1 MYDYVV
7 IGGGSA
13 GCTLAARLSEDSAAR
28 VLLLEAGPKDTNRY
42 IHMPVGFFKMTGGP
56 LTWGLKTA
64 PQTHADN
71 REIPYAQGR
80 VLGGGGSINAAVFT
94 RGCPE
99 DYDRWAGEYGCEG
112 WSFKDVQPCFIRS
125 EDNDTLAD
133 SYHGTGGPL
142 GVSNLGQP
150 QALTK
155 AFVRACQQMGM
166 PYNPDFN
173 GAKQEGTSAYQT
185 NIRNARRCSAAV
197 GYLRPAMGRANLTVK
212 TGCSITRIVVEN
224 GAATGVEYVEQGRPV
239 VVGADREVILS
250 AGAIGSPKLMML
262 SGMGPADELRRHG
275 IEVAADIP
283 GVGENLHDHFG
294 IDIVC
299 ELSGP
304 YSLDKYAK
312 PHWMLWS
319 GMEYIL
325 FKKGPVTSNI
335 VEGGAF
341 WYADPAA
348 ETPDLQFHFL
358 VGAGVEEGVPSVP
371 SGSGC
376 TLNSYTLRPKSRG
389 TVKLR
394 SADPADTPIVD
405 PNFLGDPYDLKTST
419 EGVKLTRE
427 IMSQPAFERFVRKEH
442 FPGDRVRSQADL
454 ELYARRYG
462 RTSYHPVGTCK
473 MGVDGMAVVDPR
485 LKVRGVE
492 RLRICDSSVMPQL
505 VSSNTNAPT
514 IMIAEKA
521 SDLIKAT
528 GS

>member
-389 TVKLR
+389 HLQPGQIRQAPLDALVGHGIYPVQEGPGDVEHRRGRGILVR
-394 SADPADTPIVD
+394 RPGG
-405 PNFLGDPYDLKTST
+405 GDP
-419 EGVKLTRE
+419 R
-427 IMSQPAFERFVRKEH
+427 PAVSL
-442 FPGDRVRSQADL
+442 PGRRRGRRGRAVGPLGLGLHAELVHLAAEKPRHGQAAQRRSRGYADRRSQL
-454 ELYARRYG
+454 
-462 RTSYHPVGTCK
+462 
-473 MGVDGMAVVDPR
+473 PR
-485 LKVRGVE
+485 
-492 RLRICDSSVMPQL
+492 
-505 VSSNTNAPT
+505 
-514 IMIAEKA
+514 
-521 SDLIKAT
+521 
-528 GS
+528 